1 MNEEQITEV
10 WSLFKE
16 YLDKKQIE
24 IVAEKYVDLL
34 ADYGTSDETLKEALG
49 IDSLLDEAIGYYL
62 EIDADAVVDDDDEMW
77 DD

>member
-10 WSLFKE
+10 WTLFKE

-62 EIDADAVVDDDDEMW
+62 EIDADAFVDDDDEMW

>member
-1 MNEEQITEV
+1 MNEEQIVEV
-10 WSLFKE
+10 WTLFKE

-62 EIDADAVVDDDDEMW
+62 EIDADAFIDDDDEMW